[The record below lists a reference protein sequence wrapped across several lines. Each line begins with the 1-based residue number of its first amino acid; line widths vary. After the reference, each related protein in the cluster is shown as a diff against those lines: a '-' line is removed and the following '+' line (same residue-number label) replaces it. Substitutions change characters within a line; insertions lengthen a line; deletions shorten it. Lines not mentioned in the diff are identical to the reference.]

1 MITGPFSFLKR
12 KEPPV
17 ATYDATEAHNH
28 IKPEMLAEFKKAL
41 ADAEAEGK
49 EVYSVVVGNDVP
61 LLYSIRDKS

>member
-1 MITGPFSFLKR
+1 M
-12 KEPPV
+12 

-28 IKPEMLAEFKKAL
+28 IKPEMLPEFKKAL

-49 EVYSVVVGNDVP
+49 EVYSVIVGNGVP